1 VEKTTKIIGH
11 FRDII
16 IVTTEGDKL
25 DLPKGVTLH
34 LKDNWKPNNLTLEI
48 TILPT
53 TNTKTYTGHYTITI
67 KEP

>member
-16 IVTTEGDKL
+16 IGNTEGDKL
-25 DLPKGVTLH
+25 DLPEGITLY
-34 LKDNWKPNNLTLEI
+34 LKDENLTLEI
-48 TILPT
+48 TILPIKNT
-53 TNTKTYTGHYTITI
+53 TTYAGHYTITT